1 MPNVN
6 TFVLDGKEISVEDA
20 IARADASSAQASVAT
35 LSNEIGQIKALSRL
49 TVSYSETTAT
59 ITFTTNNAHE

>member
-1 MPNVN
+1 MSNVN

-35 LSNEIGQIKALSRL
+35 LSNEIAEIKALSRL
-49 TVSYSETTAT
+49 TVSYSETTST
-59 ITFTTNNAHE
+59 ITITTNTHN